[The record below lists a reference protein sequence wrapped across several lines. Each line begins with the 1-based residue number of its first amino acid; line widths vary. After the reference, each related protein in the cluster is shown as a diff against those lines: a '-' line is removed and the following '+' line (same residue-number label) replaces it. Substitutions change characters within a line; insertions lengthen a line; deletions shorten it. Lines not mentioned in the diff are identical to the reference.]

1 MYFYPEIAEIIKN
14 TFITNHLKAD
24 LAGVDQALKRF
35 KAQIK
40 DGKSLPT
47 VSDLRKFL
55 DDEGLDIPHLK
66 DSWYEVN
73 IWRKAKDAT
82 LLFVIAQLDQKLD
95 APEMRS
101 ILCEKHHRERP
112 LVHKAIEHSLWRS
125 VALMMAC
132 GASLD
137 PEVTLEKV
145 VESSSI
151 SAYPISREEQDLL
164 DLSTLSTGLEEQ
176 YYTLTSTDSL
186 SYYFPPVPSID
197 DSSWDWGSIHDLR
210 RVLTPWRDRA
220 IVSRRLNW
228 FHIPFTNVRLPCI
241 LPVYFR

>member
-55 DDEGLDIPHLK
+55 DDQKLK
-66 DSWYEVN
+66 IQLLTNSWYDDHIS

-82 LLFVIAQLDQKLD
+82 LLCVIAQLDQKLD
-95 APEMRS
+95 PPKLRS
-101 ILCEKHHRERP
+101 MLCEKHDRERP
-112 LVHKAIEHSLWRS
+112 FVHKAIEHSLWRS

-145 VESSSI
+145 VESARASSI
-151 SAYPISREEQDLL
+151 RANRISREEQDLL
-164 DLSTLSTGLEEQ
+164 DLSTSSTALEEQ
-176 YYTLTSTDSL
+176 YYTITSGA
-186 SYYFPPVPSID
+186 
-197 DSSWDWGSIHDLR
+197 SWSWGSIHDLR

-220 IVSRRLNW
+220 ITGRELNW
-228 FHIPFTNVRLPCI
+228 FHIPFTNVRLFYI
-241 LPVYFR
+241 LPV